1 MKSQGKNVRRIVIGA
16 CMFALAFA
24 SLAFAVERPEYKE
37 QVEPICKKNK
47 EESEKFLKGVKTLV
61 KKNKLKQAGTAFSKA
76 ASALEKAE
84 KQLAAVPQ
92 PAADE
97 ARLGKWL
104 TDIKGEV
111 ALMKQIA
118 AKFKAGNKSKGSSL
132 SVKLTRNADTANSQV
147 TVLGFNYCK
156 IDPSKFS

>member
-1 MKSQGKNVRRIVIGA
+1 MKSQGKNVRRIVIAA

-37 QVEPICKKNK
+37 QVEPICQKNK
-47 EESEKFLKGVKTLV
+47 KESEKFLKGVKTLV
-61 KKNKLKQAGTAFSKA
+61 KKDKLKQAGIAFSKA

-92 PAADE
+92 PEADT
-97 ARLGKWL
+97 AKLGKWL
-104 TDIKGEV
+104 GDIKGEV
-111 ALMKQIA
+111 KLMRQISTA
-118 AKFKAGNKSKGSSL
+118 FKSGNKGKGSSL
-132 SVKLTRNADTANSQV
+132 SVKLQHNADTANGV
-147 TVLGFNYCK
+147 VVVFGFNYCK